1 MVMRRSGLSAA
12 QQAFALH
19 ARFPDAKGALK
30 AGRLVWTGLLQPTP
44 LSRSYRVEIS
54 YGPGREP
61 RVRVLESLATRE
73 GKSLPHVFADG
84 TLCLHEPGEWS
95 NGMYI
100 ADTTVPWT
108 AEWLANYEIWLATGD
123 WHGGGEWPPRRRG
136 AGDPVLDAE
145 VKQPPADAA

>member
-1 MVMRRSGLSAA
+1 MRRSGLSAA

-19 ARFPDAKGALK
+19 ARFPDAKGTLK

-54 YGPGREP
+54 YGPRGEP
-61 RVRVLESLATRE
+61 RVRVLETLATRE
-73 GKSLPHVFADG
+73 GKSLPHVYTDG
-84 TLCLHEPGEWS
+84 TLCLHEPGEWT
-95 NGMYI
+95 GGIYI

-145 VKQPPADAA
+145 VKQPPAEAA